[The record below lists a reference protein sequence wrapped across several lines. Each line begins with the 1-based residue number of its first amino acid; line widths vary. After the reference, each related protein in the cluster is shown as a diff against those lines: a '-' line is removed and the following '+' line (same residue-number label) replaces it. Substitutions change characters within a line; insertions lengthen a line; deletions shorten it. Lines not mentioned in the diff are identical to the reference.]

1 MARLPSVGSDN
12 NTWGTVLNDYLQQS
26 LDSAGQLVT
35 GTTNS
40 YTGSANTNLAS
51 ASKPGIVQLA
61 GDLGNT
67 ATSPTIVGLQ
77 GRAVYNGA
85 PNDGNVLTWSG
96 TNSRWQPATGGGGGG
111 TGSIGITIDGGG
123 SVITTGLKGYLYI
136 PYACTITEW
145 TILSDQSGSIVVDVW
160 KASYA
165 SAPPTVTDTIAGT
178 EKPTLSS
185 QIKNQ
190 DTSLTSWTTSV
201 AAGDVM
207 AFKVDSVSTVTRVI
221 LSIKVSK

>member
-35 GTTNS
+35 SATNS
-40 YTGSANTNLAS
+40 YTGLDNTNLATTS
-51 ASKPGIVQLA
+51 TPGLVKLA
-61 GDLGNT
+61 GDLSNT
-67 ATSPTIVGLQ
+67 YALPTVTGLQ
-77 GRAVYNGA
+77 GRSVYNGA
-85 PNDGNVLTWSG
+85 PSDGNVLTWSNS
-96 TNSRWQPATGGGGGG
+96 NSRWQPAVAGGG

-123 SVITTGLKGYLYI
+123 SVISTGLKGYLYV

-145 TILSDQSGSIVVDVW
+145 TVLSDISGSIVIDVW

-165 SAPPTVTDTIAGT
+165 SAPPSASDTIAGI

-185 QIKNQ
+185 QVKNQ
-190 DTSLTSWTTSV
+190 DTSLSTWATSV
-201 AAGDVM
+201 SAGDVM
-207 AFKVDSVSTVTRVI
+207 AFNVNSVSTVTRVI